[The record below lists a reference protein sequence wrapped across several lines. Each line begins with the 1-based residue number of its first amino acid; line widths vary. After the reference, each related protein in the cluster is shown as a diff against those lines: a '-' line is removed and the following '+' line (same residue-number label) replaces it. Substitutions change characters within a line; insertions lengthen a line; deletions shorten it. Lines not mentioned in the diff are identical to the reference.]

1 MGAESYAY
9 YLVNVERIGGM
20 KEWFYLLHQFED
32 LNPEVQQSI
41 YRSYYSY
48 VYKDIYYLLQDHAAV
63 EDMNQESFFKIL
75 SAVHKYDVER
85 ILPWIR
91 QVARNRTLDY
101 LKKIDRERH
110 ILYAEDVN
118 TIEGRYEVSAAR
130 ELPIDQHVEEMIRDE
145 LLHEAIAELK
155 PDYRLMIMLYYID
168 ERPLKKI
175 AEMFGLTET
184 AASQKLF
191 RARKKL
197 LQQFRRKWDR

>member
-1 MGAESYAY
+1 
-9 YLVNVERIGGM
+9 M
-20 KEWFYLLHQFED
+20 KEWFYLLLQFEG
-32 LNPEVQQSI
+32 LNPEVQQTI
-41 YRSYYSY
+41 YRSFYSY
-48 VYKDIYYLLQDHAAV
+48 VYKDIYYLLQDHAAT
-63 EDMNQESFFKIL
+63 EDMIQESFFKIL
-75 SAVHKYDVER
+75 SAVHKYDVKR

-91 QVARNRTLDY
+91 QVARNRALDY
-101 LKKIDRERH
+101 LKRIDRERH

-118 TIEGRYEVSAAR
+118 TIESIYEASAAR

-145 LLHEAIAELK
+145 LLYEAIAELK
-155 PDYRLMIMLYYID
+155 PDYRLMIMLYYVD

-175 AEMFGLTET
+175 AEMLGLAET